1 MQMGRLYYAGQRG
14 IPREPER
21 ALEYFQQAAEQGLP
35 EAEFNIGAC
44 CLQQRKLFV
53 VNATFL
59 YTRTMTFV
67 QTGLGQ
73 TPQETVVV
81 ETGVSFGRGHGVAR

>member
-44 CLQQRKLFV
+44 YLQQRI
-53 VNATFL
+53 FL
-59 YTRTMTFV
+59 YTKRHFLIYKTMTFV

-73 TPQETVVV
+73 TQQE
-81 ETGVSFGRGHGVAR
+81 S